1 MTNPTTEGTGRMT
14 KVILFNSKVVATT
27 DDAEHAEWLAKS
39 DNIEVLDVTPEQ
51 AETIRKEWT
60 CDIR

>member
-1 MTNPTTEGTGRMT
+1 MT

-39 DNIEVLDVTPEQ
+39 DNIELLDVTPEQ

-60 CDIR
+60 NDLRR